1 MPRLFSNYR
10 FIIGAIGA
18 IMLFLLIRVSNV
30 GHSNLDIARNV
41 ASTINRP
48 ANPPDIDNAQ
58 VSILPIQDT
67 PGYIE
72 DPKADSKNP
81 ELSSAVKQQIE
92 ITESFVSS
100 DSSSNTLCDKEH
112 QYVVM
117 IDAGST
123 GSRVHVYEF
132 DVCTQ
137 PPTLIN
143 ETFEMLKPGL
153 SSFDTDAVG
162 AAGSLDPLLKTAM
175 EVVPKSKRS
184 CTPIA
189 VKATAGLR
197 LLGEV
202 KSNKILQAVKDHL
215 EKDYPFAVVDG
226 DGISIMSG
234 EQEGVYAWITTNYLL
249 GNIGSGKKLPTSAVF
264 DLGGGSTQIVFEPSF
279 SPNEKMV
286 EGEHKY
292 ELNFGGYEYT
302 LYQFSHLGYGLM
314 EGRNKINSVLVETAI
329 KNGLIKKND
338 FTNVHTLTTPCLPP
352 NVTAP
357 KEKVKL
363 NDGTIYTINFE
374 GPKVSAGA
382 QCRYLA
388 DQILNKDAMCTHPPC
403 SFNGVHQPSLV
414 HTFKETNDLYI
425 FSYFYDRTH
434 PLGMPLSFTLDELYD
449 LSRMVCNGEETWESV
464 FQNID
469 GSLEELKNDPH
480 FCQDLSFQV
489 SLLHTGYDIPLHRE
503 LKTARMIAN
512 NELGWC
518 LGASLPLL
526 DGSNWK
532 CKLTQF

>member
-1 MPRLFSNYR
+1 
-10 FIIGAIGA
+10 
-18 IMLFLLIRVSNV
+18 
-30 GHSNLDIARNV
+30 
-41 ASTINRP
+41 
-48 ANPPDIDNAQ
+48 
-58 VSILPIQDT
+58 
-67 PGYIE
+67 
-72 DPKADSKNP
+72 
-81 ELSSAVKQQIE
+81 
-92 ITESFVSS
+92 
-100 DSSSNTLCDKEH
+100 
-112 QYVVM
+112 
-117 IDAGST
+117 
-123 GSRVHVYEF
+123 
-132 DVCTQ
+132 
-137 PPTLIN
+137 
-143 ETFEMLKPGL
+143 
-153 SSFDTDAVG
+153 
-162 AAGSLDPLLKTAM
+162 
-175 EVVPKSKRS
+175 
-184 CTPIA
+184 
-189 VKATAGLR
+189 
-197 LLGEV
+197 
-202 KSNKILQAVKDHL
+202 
-215 EKDYPFAVVDG
+215 
-226 DGISIMSG
+226 
-234 EQEGVYAWITTNYLL
+234 
-249 GNIGSGKKLPTSAVF
+249 
-264 DLGGGSTQIVFEPSF
+264 
-279 SPNEKMV
+279 MV

-352 NVTAP
+352 NITSP

-374 GPKVSAGA
+374 GPKVAAGA

-388 DQILNKDAMCTHPPC
+388 DQILNKDAMCTQPPC

-526 DGSNWK
+526 DGNDWK